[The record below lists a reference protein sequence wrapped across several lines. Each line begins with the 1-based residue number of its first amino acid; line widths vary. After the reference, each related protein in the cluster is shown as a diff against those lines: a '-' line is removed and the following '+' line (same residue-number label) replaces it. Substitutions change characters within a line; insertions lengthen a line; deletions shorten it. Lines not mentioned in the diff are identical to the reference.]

1 MSAPSV
7 TERAPTWIVV
17 ARVVVLVVVWVALW
31 GEPTVGN
38 LLSGLVVAGVVTW
51 LFPGG
56 PGRLPRMDEGSF
68 RPLAAV
74 HYAAY
79 FAWALVKATWD
90 VALTVLRPAARV
102 TEAIVAVPLRSRSP
116 VIATMVANSITL
128 TPGTMTVEVD
138 DGLAEDGS
146 PRVDGDDHVV
156 LYVHVLGLSDAQ
168 VVRDDGHEFERLAVR
183 AFGSRADRERWARA
197 EAEAH
202 RRSAADREEES
213 E

>member
-1 MSAPSV
+1 MSA
-7 TERAPTWIVV
+7 TPTTTRPPAWILV
-17 ARVVVLVVVWVALW
+17 ARVVVLLVVWVALW

-38 LLSGLVVAGVVTW
+38 LLSGLLVVAVVTW
-51 LFPGG
+51 VFPGG

-68 RPLAAV
+68 RPLAAL
-74 HYAAY
+74 HYAAF

-90 VALTVLRPAARV
+90 VALTVLRPATRV
-102 TEAIVAVPLRSRSP
+102 TEANVAVPLRSRSP

-138 DGLAEDGS
+138 DGLAADGT

-156 LYVHVLGLSDAQ
+156 LYVHVLGLGDAQ
-168 VVRDDGHEFERLAVR
+168 TVRDDGHDFERLAVR

-197 EAEAH
+197 EAD
-202 RRSAADREEES
+202 AAGGPDRTEEGS
-213 E
+213 P